1 MNPDRLELIGITLV
15 IFGVAAAVSGTWFLA
30 GWPWALI
37 VFAVLSIMAGIVTVR
52 TAALTP
58 EPETGKAGESE

>member
-1 MNPDRLELIGITLV
+1 MNPDRLELIGITIV
-15 IFGVAAAVSGTWFLA
+15 TFGVAAAIGGTWVLA

-37 VFAVLSIMAGIVTVR
+37 VFADLSIAAGIITVR

-58 EPETGKAGESE
+58 DPESGKAGESE

>member
-15 IFGVAAAVSGTWFLA
+15 IFGVAAAIGGTWVLA

-37 VFAVLSIMAGIVTVR
+37 VFAVLSIMAGITTVR

-58 EPETGKAGESE
+58 EPEPGKAGESE

>member
-15 IFGVAAAVSGTWFLA
+15 LLGAAAAVSGTWFLA

-37 VFAVLSIMAGIVTVR
+37 VYAVLSIMAGIVTVR

-58 EPETGKAGESE
+58 EPEPGKAGEPE